1 MAGFDRSKLK
11 ATTAAALQSKQQEQ
25 EAKRP
30 SSGGSAGY
38 HEIKPGDN
46 KFRIFPFHPDSGI
59 DTYAVPVTVSYLS
72 VTKPKR
78 DDNGRVVEGVT
89 ELKRSR
95 VFNGKVHGNLPKD
108 LVEEYMQV
116 AKKIAIPAFV
126 EGRSDAKAVSEKIW
140 NIMTYAGKGSQAIK
154 PADCWTVYALKEE
167 GKDKDGNSIWS
178 TPKMLDLKKTV
189 CEQLTQKAIE
199 FSGDTMSP
207 DIYTDADEGVC
218 VIINKSGEGK
228 DTKYTVSLDTVK
240 TKQGNQLVSMS
251 VPTPLTDA
259 QIEAW
264 IKLPSLAKTFVG
276 SYRAKELQYQ
286 IEGLQNFDA
295 YLATQGYPI
304 NVFGFEEFVSACNEI
319 IDLVPDDAEDGSAPD
334 APDSESGGEEISSE
348 EEVTNEP
355 ATPPVQAPPRTAPRP
370 ATVVNKAPAKVVNKA
385 TAPAKTVTPT
395 VKAQAPVVTAPPV
408 STGAA
413 DDRVARI
420 KAMMGKK

>member
-38 HEIKPGDN
+38 HEIKAGDN
-46 KFRIFPFHPDSGI
+46 KFRLFPFHPDSGI

-89 ELKRSR
+89 EVKRSR

-108 LVEEYMQV
+108 LVEEYMTV
-116 AKKIAIPAFV
+116 AKKVAISAFV
-126 EGRSDAKAVSEKIW
+126 EGRSDAKAIADKIW
-140 NIMTYAGKGSQAIK
+140 AIMTSYASPQSIK
-154 PADCWTVYALKEE
+154 PSDCWTVYAVKEE
-167 GKDKDGNSIWS
+167 GRDKDGNSIWS
-178 TPKMLDLKKTV
+178 SPKFLDLKKTV

-218 VIINKSGEGK
+218 VIINKSGEK
-228 DTKYTVSLDTVK
+228 KETKYTVSLDTVK

-259 QIEAW
+259 QIDAW
-264 IKLPSLAKTFVG
+264 LKLASLAKTFVG
-276 SYRAKELQYQ
+276 TYRAKELQYQ

-304 NVFGFEEFVSACNEI
+304 NVFSYEEFVSSVNEI
-319 IDLVPDDAEDGSAPD
+319 IDLVPDDEDGAADAPD
-334 APDSESGGEEISSE
+334 AGGADDSANAE
-348 EEVTNEP
+348 EEVTAEQAAPAPVVKQEP
-355 ATPPVQAPPRTAPRP
+355 AKPVSRP
-370 ATVVNKAPAKVVNKA
+370 TA
-385 TAPAKTVTPT
+385 TAPIKAPPIKTVQ
-395 VKAQAPVVTAPPV
+395 KAVAPVLAPKPTTTLAPAATAV
-408 STGAA
+408 A
-413 DDRVARI
+413 DGDRVARI